1 MTDSNKIHVYAA
13 INAVQADLSKAGIT
27 KDRTN
32 SQGSGYKF
40 RGIDDVYNAIASLLA
55 THKLCILP
63 RVTERT
69 QEERASKA
77 GGALFY
83 TTLRV
88 EFDLVSAVDGSTH
101 TIATFGEAMDSGDK
115 STNKAMS
122 AAYKY
127 ACLQAFCIPTEG
139 DNDAD
144 ATTHEPTAK
153 APAKAK
159 ETAPLGQTVVSL
171 STKEQISELSMLYLD
186 GCADRIKAALTAYKV
201 ETVEKLTEKQAAVVL
216 KKLNDERA
224 AAAFE
229 NAKTPVGK

>member
-40 RGIDDVYNAIASLLA
+40 RGIDDVYNAIAGLLA

-88 EFDLVSAVDGSTH
+88 EFDLVSAVDGSKH

-144 ATTHEPTAK
+144 ATTHEPAAK

-159 ETAPLGQTVVSL
+159 ETSPLGQPVVSL

-201 ETVEKLTEKQAAVVL
+201 ETVEKLTEKQAAAVI
-216 KKLNDERA
+216 KKLNTERSNTAFA
-224 AAAFE
+224 AETA
-229 NAKTPVGK
+229 

>member
-88 EFDLVSAVDGSTH
+88 EFDLVSAVDGSKH

-201 ETVEKLTEKQAAVVL
+201 ETVEKLTEKQAAAVI
-216 KKLNDERA
+216 KKLNTERSNTAFA
-224 AAAFE
+224 AETA
-229 NAKTPVGK
+229 